1 MYVLP
6 YRFCFAYFILN
17 LRAISKYKS
26 RVFFF
31 ALRVW
36 GGLIFRG
43 AYFWNFTLSQPGLNI
58 PLYPELAQSGQMKTG
73 PNVDRRKPV
82 LSLCVCKCFFKT
94 RNCFQ
99 GMMKQL
105 LDWAFVYD
113 LKNYGDLGG
122 CHG

>member
-1 MYVLP
+1 MSL
-6 YRFCFAYFILN
+6 
-17 LRAISKYKS
+17 
-26 RVFFF
+26 
-31 ALRVW
+31 

-43 AYFWNFTLSQPGLNI
+43 AYFRNFTLSQPGLNI
-58 PLYPELAQSGQMKTG
+58 PLYPELAQSRQMKTG

-82 LSLCVCKCFFKT
+82 LSLCVCKCFFQT